1 MSSSILIILGHP
13 DNDSFCERILN
24 AYAEGAKASGAQVDI
39 VRLSDLNF
47 NVNLKAGYR
56 QRQELE
62 PDLEICR
69 AKIERA
75 NHIVIVYP
83 NWWGGPPALLK
94 GFIDRLFLPKWAF
107 TSKEGAFPVGLLKGK
122 SARVI
127 VTMDSPYLWY
137 LFVGAPG
144 TRMLSNCILKFC
156 GFKPVRVSHVAQVR
170 GMVEQKRQKVLEKFR
185 IMGQKLQ

>member
-47 NVNLKAGYR
+47 NVNLKAGYG
-56 QRQELE
+56 QHQELE

-127 VTMDSPYLWY
+127 SCCSSSRYGRAETSESFGKISHHGSKVAMMAIWPI
-137 LFVGAPG
+137 V
-144 TRMLSNCILKFC
+144 
-156 GFKPVRVSHVAQVR
+156 VS
-170 GMVEQKRQKVLEKFR
+170 
-185 IMGQKLQ
+185 